1 MAVSHLY
8 TKQVAQ
14 EVRRIKRPAEF
25 SLDIIAYP
33 DFLSLRVKEEQIMSM
48 GDNKQLQVME
58 YLQKVR
64 VLLESYGIR
73 CELEGLKY
81 RGV

>member
-8 TKQVAQ
+8 TNQVAQ
-14 EVRRIKRPAEF
+14 EVRRIKRPTEF
-25 SLDIIAYP
+25 ALDIVAYP
-33 DFLSLRVKEEQIMSM
+33 DFLSLRVKEEEIMAM
-48 GDNKQLQVME
+48 NDIKQLQVME

-73 CELEGLKY
+73 CELEGLRY
-81 RGV
+81 RGK

>member
-1 MAVSHLY
+1 MAVEHLY

-14 EVRRIKRPAEF
+14 EVRRIKKPISF
-25 SLDIIAYP
+25 DLDIVAYP
-33 DFLSLRVKEEQIMSM
+33 EFLSLRVREEQIMSM
-48 GDNKQLQVME
+48 NDVKQLQVME

-73 CELEGLKY
+73 CELEGMKY
-81 RGV
+81 GGK

>member
-14 EVRRIKRPAEF
+14 DIRRIQRPCEF
-25 SLDIIAYP
+25 AMDVVAYP
-33 DFLSLRVKEEQIMSM
+33 DFLSLRVKEEEIMSM
-48 GDNKQLQVME
+48 NDIKQLQVME
-58 YLQKVR
+58 YLQKIR
-64 VLLESYGIR
+64 ALIESYGIR

-81 RGV
+81 RG

>member
-8 TKQVAQ
+8 TNQVAQ

-25 SLDIIAYP
+25 ALDIVAYP
-33 DFLSLRVKEEQIMSM
+33 EFLSLRVKEEEIMAM
-48 GDNKQLQVME
+48 NDIKQLQVME

-73 CELEGLKY
+73 CEMEGLRY
-81 RGV
+81 RG

>member
-1 MAVSHLY
+1 MAVEHLY

-14 EVRRIKRPAEF
+14 EVRRIQKPISF
-25 SLDIIAYP
+25 DLDIVAYP
-33 DFLSLRVKEEQIMSM
+33 EFLSLRVREEQIMSM
-48 GDNKQLQVME
+48 NDIKQLQVME

-73 CELEGLKY
+73 CELEGMKY
-81 RGV
+81 GGK